1 MSRLKSTE
9 EFWFQLQYE
18 KLLEAIVP
26 VLTIAKVGVK
36 TKNKQLFLDQR
47 NEAIRQSHS
56 EVLRDRCIQRDTATE
71 TCLTAAEATGVINW

>member
-9 EFWFQLQYE
+9 AFWFQLQYE

-26 VLTIAKVGVK
+26 VLIAKVGVK

-47 NEAIRQSHS
+47 NEVIRQSFYS
-56 EVLRDRCIQRDTATE
+56 EVLRDGASREVQLQKPA
-71 TCLTAAEATGVINW
+71 

>member
-26 VLTIAKVGVK
+26 VLIAKVGVK
-36 TKNKQLFLDQR
+36 TKNKQLFLGQR
-47 NEAIRQSHS
+47 NEIIRQSHS
-56 EVLRDRCIQRDTATE
+56 DVLRDGASREVQLQKPA
-71 TCLTAAEATGVINW
+71 

>member
-26 VLTIAKVGVK
+26 VLIAKVGVK
-36 TKNKQLFLDQR
+36 TKNKQLFLLQLQQMILTSWLFHVSR
-47 NEAIRQSHS
+47 NVFSTPH
-56 EVLRDRCIQRDTATE
+56 LNFM
-71 TCLTAAEATGVINW
+71 LINT